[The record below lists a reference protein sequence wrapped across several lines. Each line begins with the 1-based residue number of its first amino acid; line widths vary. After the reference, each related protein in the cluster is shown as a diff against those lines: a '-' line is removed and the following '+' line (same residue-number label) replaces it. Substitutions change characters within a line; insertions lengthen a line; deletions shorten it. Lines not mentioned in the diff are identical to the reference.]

1 MFKMS
6 ELYDMQNMSQK
17 DYKKVEKTV
26 DKQTKVI
33 QQA

>member
-1 MFKMS
+1 MG

-17 DYKKVEKTV
+17 DYKKGEKAV
-26 DKQTKVI
+26 GKQMKVI